1 MLHDVRTFY
10 RTFTPFL
17 NNKKVKDKTDITL
30 HIQGTLLQDQ
40 RSVAEQFADYFSTLG
55 ESSFDNGPAMNLTT
69 EECDRPPSVPAIR
82 SRWNSNSLSSGK
94 SRKRKLFL
102 SFKNLNTN
110 KAIGFNMIPS
120 RALKIAAQE
129 LADPLTTI
137 FNQCITEKTSPN
149 I

>member
-69 EECDRPPSVPAIR
+69 EECDRHPSVPAIR

-94 SRKRKLFL
+94 SRKRKLFK
-102 SFKNLNTN
+102 S
-110 KAIGFNMIPS
+110 
-120 RALKIAAQE
+120 QE
-129 LADPLTTI
+129 
-137 FNQCITEKTSPN
+137 FEYQQSHWF
-149 I
+149 

>member
-69 EECDRPPSVPAIR
+69 EECDRHPSVPAIR
-82 SRWNSNSLSSGK
+82 SRWNSNFLSSGK
-94 SRKRKLFL
+94 SRKRKLF
-102 SFKNLNTN
+102 
-110 KAIGFNMIPS
+110 
-120 RALKIAAQE
+120 
-129 LADPLTTI
+129 
-137 FNQCITEKTSPN
+137 
-149 I
+149 

>member
-30 HIQGTLLQDQ
+30 NIQGTLLQDQ

-69 EECDRPPSVPAIR
+69 EECDRHPSVPAIR
-82 SRWNSNSLSSGK
+82 SRWNSNSNF
-94 SRKRKLFL
+94 RKITKEETFL
-102 SFKNLNTN
+102 SLKNLNTN